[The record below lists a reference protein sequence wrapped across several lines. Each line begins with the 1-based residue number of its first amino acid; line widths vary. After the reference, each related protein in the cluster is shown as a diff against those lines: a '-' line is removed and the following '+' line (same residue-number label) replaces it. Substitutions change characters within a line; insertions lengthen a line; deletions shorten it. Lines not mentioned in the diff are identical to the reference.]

1 MEFDREAVKLLSA
14 SYAAAGLAETRAGR
28 FLADVA
34 AGADP
39 RGGGQAWL
47 ADLLRQGDPGPN
59 VQLAAEL
66 GKLMDTYP
74 SLYDRLSTLQ
84 KRLGSPFGMPEW
96 GTEVIEAARR
106 SVASGVWT
114 PTVEELEFVETCE
127 RLCSVYS
134 PYYWSQ
140 RQGIHSRVKTI
151 CFCAVSGKTLLN
163 ADRTF
168 LEKTFA
174 AQIRKLREP
183 KFKQGDL
190 VFVNR
195 PGGRIPGL
203 ITGSPRIGHEGVVI
217 PVLADGSVQECQY
230 DTIKKRLK

>member
-1 MEFDREAVKLLSA
+1 
-14 SYAAAGLAETRAGR
+14 
-28 FLADVA
+28 
-34 AGADP
+34 
-39 RGGGQAWL
+39 
-47 ADLLRQGDPGPN
+47 
-59 VQLAAEL
+59 
-66 GKLMDTYP
+66 
-74 SLYDRLSTLQ
+74 
-84 KRLGSPFGMPEW
+84 MPEW

-134 PYYWSQ
+134 PYYWAQ
-140 RQGIHSRVKTI
+140 RQGIHNRVKTI

-163 ADRTF
+163 ADRAF

-183 KFKQGDL
+183 KFKLGDL
-190 VFVNR
+190 VFINK

-203 ITGSPRIGHEGVVI
+203 ITGGPRIGHEGVVI